1 MVLLAQP
8 GVQNYRSVNQKIK
21 SVQSTFR
28 YNGGKYLTIAA
39 QRHAFFDKQP
49 PEQMN

>member
-8 GVQNYRSVNQKIK
+8 GVQNYVSINRKVKP
-21 SVQSTFR
+21 VQIVFR
-28 YNGGKYLTIAA
+28 CNGDKYLTIAA